1 MTKTTTLRSRVP
13 GNWRARFWSGGGE
26 DDFLANRNPTPQQE
40 RELERVLL
48 LCRHLHNTARDYLSG
63 LAVQA

>member
-1 MTKTTTLRSRVP
+1 MDEQTVRKTFKYKLK
-13 GNWRARFWSGGGE
+13 
-26 DDFLANRNPTPQQE
+26 PTPQQE
-40 RELERVLL
+40 WELERVLL